1 MVGSEYNFR
10 AFIIGFKSLSG
21 DLKKKKRHVD
31 VIFNSIISISLEGAS
46 RDEDSLNC
54 LSVAYKPLS
63 IDS

>member
-21 DLKKKKRHVD
+21 DLKKKRHVD
-31 VIFNSIISISLEGAS
+31 VIFNSIISIPLESAL

>member
-1 MVGSEYNFR
+1 MN
-10 AFIIGFKSLSG
+10 IISSFYHRLEVSKWRLE
-21 DLKKKKRHVD
+21 KKRHMD
-31 VIFNSIISISLEGAS
+31 VIFNSIISIPLEGAS

>member
-21 DLKKKKRHVD
+21 DLKKKKDVD
-31 VIFNSIISISLEGAS
+31 VIFNSIISIPLEGAS

-54 LSVAYKPLS
+54 FSVAYKPLS

>member
-21 DLKKKKRHVD
+21 DLEKKRHVD
-31 VIFNSIISISLEGAS
+31 VIFNSIISIPLEGAS
-46 RDEDSLNC
+46 RDKDSLNC